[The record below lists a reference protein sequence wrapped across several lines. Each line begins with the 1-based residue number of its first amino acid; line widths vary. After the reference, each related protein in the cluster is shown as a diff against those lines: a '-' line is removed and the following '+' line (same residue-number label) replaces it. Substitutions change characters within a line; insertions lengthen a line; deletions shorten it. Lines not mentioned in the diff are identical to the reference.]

1 MRRWPAAALLAAA
14 LAVCSRGDGSGPAP
28 TPAREPAA
36 GGFEFGVV
44 GDVPYTAEQVPM
56 FDRLID
62 DMNGEPL
69 ALTLHVGDIGAQ
81 ACTDTDLRDT
91 RAAFDRF
98 ESPLVYTPGDNE
110 WTDCHQ
116 SGHDPLARLARVRRE
131 LASEPRSHGRRTIA
145 LERQTPAYPENAR
158 FSFGGVTFVGVH
170 QVGSNDGLGR
180 TPEGD
185 AEHRA
190 RAEANQAWLA
200 AGFESATTAGSK
212 GVVVFIQANP
222 DFERYAVAVPTGHTD
237 LLRAL
242 EQEVLAFGRPVLLV
256 HGDTHT
262 FRVDKPLLGPDRRRI
277 ESFTR
282 LETFGS
288 PDVHWSRVLVDDRRP
303 ELFSFSGEIVGA
315 NVVDHR
321 PPR

>member
-1 MRRWPAAALLAAA
+1 MRTWTAAALVAAA
-14 LAVCSRGDGSGPAP
+14 LAACSGGGDGGGPAP
-28 TPAREPAA
+28 AA
-36 GGFEFGVV
+36 GSGFEFGVI
-44 GDVPYTAEQVPM
+44 GDFPYTAEQRPM
-56 FDRLID
+56 FDRLIE
-62 DMNGEPL
+62 DMNAEPL
-69 ALTLHVGDIGAQ
+69 AFALHVGDIGAS
-81 ACTDTDLRDT
+81 ACTDTHLRDT

-98 ESPLVYTPGDNE
+98 AEPLVYTPGDNE

-116 SGHDPLARLARVRRE
+116 SGHDPLARLGRVREE
-131 LASEPRSHGRRTIA
+131 LASEPRSHGRRTLA
-145 LERQTPAYPENAR
+145 LERQLPGYPENSR
-158 FSFGGVTFVGVH
+158 FSFGDVTFIGVH

-190 RAEANQAWLA
+190 RAEANQGWLR

-212 GVVVFIQANP
+212 GVVVFMQANP

-237 LLRAL
+237 FLRAL
-242 EQEVLAFGRPVLLV
+242 EREVLAFRRPVLLV

-262 FRVDKPLLGPDRRRI
+262 FQVDKPLLGPDRRRV

-288 PDVHWSRVLVDDRRP
+288 PDVHWSRVVVDDRHP
-303 ELFSFSGEIVGA
+303 ELYSFIPEVVGA
-315 NVVDHR
+315 NVVDHGR
-321 PPR
+321 PR